1 MSTPK
6 TVANVFLGVLLFLC
20 LLALGPGIAVQATI
34 LNTGF
39 VERNLN
45 SLNIDAVIEEVV
57 LPEVAKFP
65 GFARYGFLPGSI
77 ESALLKHKDE
87 IKQAALEV
95 IADAH
100 RYVARGGEFDL
111 AAAVRAR
118 LLDPKLGAAV
128 LADVDLT
135 SVARE
140 IIRQMVPSV
149 LSSYNITPYL
159 DSAVAPLEIWL
170 KARMTEMLPEVYDYL
185 FSDGPSPGFV
195 RIPLGEA
202 MDGIRLA
209 LRNAFLGSPPPE
221 ARNIPQPLLGGV
233 FDTGWEALKRFL
245 PVAMEIDLT
254 SNIGAP
260 VGVTAALD
268 DINDA
273 LHQAR
278 PWVQAFQNS
287 FWVLV
292 VLTLVLVI
300 VILVVNM
307 SLVISSLVA
316 GPALALAGL
325 FNLGGGLFAQSAVR
339 GAVAQSADVP
349 AALEPWL
356 LNLAS
361 WLFQPL
367 IVFAAVC
374 LIAGVAM
381 LVVGLILRR
390 RGYAAVGV

>member
-6 TVANVFLGVLLFLC
+6 TVANILLGILLFFC
-20 LLALGPGIAVQATI
+20 LLALGPGVAVQATI
-34 LNTGF
+34 LNTGY

-45 SLNIDAVIEEVV
+45 SLDIDAVIEEVV
-57 LPEVAKFP
+57 LPEVARFP

-77 ESALLKHKDE
+77 ESALLKHKDD
-87 IKQAALEV
+87 IKQAVLEV
-95 IADAH
+95 ITDAH

-135 SVARE
+135 SVAQE

-159 DSAVAPLEIWL
+159 DSAVGPLEIWL
-170 KARMTEMLPEVYDYL
+170 KARMTELLPEVYDYL
-185 FSDGPSPGFV
+185 FSGGPDPGVV
-195 RIPLGEA
+195 RIPVGDV

-209 LRNAFLGSPPPE
+209 LRAAFLGSPPLE
-221 ARNIPQPLLGGV
+221 ASSIPQALLGGV
-233 FDTGWEALKRFL
+233 FDTGWEAIRRLL

-260 VGVTAALD
+260 VGLTAALD
-268 DINDA
+268 DIDNA
-273 LHQAR
+273 LHRAR
-278 PWVQAFQNS
+278 PWVQGFQNS
-287 FWVLV
+287 FWVLAG
-292 VLTLVLVI
+292 LSLVI
-300 VILVVNM
+300 VIAIIAINLNFVVI
-307 SLVISSLVA
+307 SLVL

-325 FNLGGGLFAQSAVR
+325 LNLSGGLFARNALT
-339 GAVAQSADVP
+339 GAVSQSADVP

-356 LNLAS
+356 LRLS
-361 WLFQPL
+361 SGLFQPL
-367 IVFAAVC
+367 LIFAAVS
-374 LIAGVAM
+374 LIIGLALV
-381 LVVGLILRR
+381 VVGLVLRQ
-390 RGYAAVGV
+390 RGYPAVKV